1 MYSTLISVGQLS
13 SLIASGTENLVVWDC
28 RFNLMDTA
36 LGARLY
42 GDSHIPGAHYID
54 LDNDLSSP
62 ITPLTGRHPLPDF
75 TALVDKL
82 AQSGVSPDSQVV
94 VYDDCGGA
102 MAGRAWWLLR
112 VMGHEAVAVLDGGFP
127 AWNAANLSVSSVV
140 PKSAPE
146 SAPGS
151 VSEAQAGNLIAKLA
165 AEMIVT
171 LEQLSEAASE
181 NTLIDAR
188 TSERF
193 RGEQEPIDPV
203 AGHIPGAINRPLQLN
218 LNSDGCFKPAQQ
230 LRLEWTELLANTPA
244 EQVIHYCG
252 SGVTAC
258 HNYLAMEVAGLTG
271 SRIYAG
277 SWSEWIRDPQRPVA
291 TGN

>member
-1 MYSTLISVGQLS
+1 MYTTLISAEQLS
-13 SLIASGTENLVVWDC
+13 SLIDSAAENLLVLDC

-42 GDSHIPGAHYID
+42 GNGHIPGARYID

-75 TALVDKL
+75 TALANTL
-82 AQSGVSPDSQVV
+82 ARSGVNPGSQVV

-127 AWNAANLSVSSVV
+127 AWSGAGLSATTLV
-140 PKSAPE
+140 PEP
-146 SAPGS
+146 
-151 VSEAQAGNLIAKLA
+151 QAGNFSAKRDQ
-165 AEMIVT
+165 EMIVT
-171 LEQLSEAASE
+171 LEQLTEVASE
-181 NTLIDAR
+181 NTLVDAR
-188 TSERF
+188 TPERF

-218 LNSDGCFKPAQQ
+218 LNVDGCFKSAAQLKQ
-230 LRLEWTELLANTPA
+230 EWSELLSNTSA
-244 EQVIHYCG
+244 DQVIHYCG

-258 HNYLAMEVAGLTG
+258 HNYLAMEIAGLSG

-277 SWSEWIRDPQRPVA
+277 SWSEWIRNSQRPVA

>member
-13 SLIASGTENLVVWDC
+13 SLIASGTENLVVLDC

-42 GDSHIPGAHYID
+42 GDGHIPGAHYID

-62 ITPLTGRHPLPDF
+62 VAPVTGRHPLPDF
-75 TALVDKL
+75 TALADTL

-127 AWNAANLSVSSVV
+127 AWSSANLSVSSVV
-140 PKSAPE
+140 PE
-146 SAPGS
+146 SVPGS
-151 VSEAQAGNLIAKLA
+151 VPEAQAANFIAKHA
-165 AEMIVT
+165 ADMIVT
-171 LEQLSEAASE
+171 LEQLTEVGSE
-181 NTLIDAR
+181 NTLVDAR
-188 TSERF
+188 TAERF
-193 RGEQEPIDPV
+193 WGEQEPIDPV

-218 LNSDGCFKPAQQ
+218 LNSDGCFKSAQQ
-230 LRLEWTELLANTPA
+230 LKLEWSELLANTPA
-244 EQVIHYCG
+244 VQVIHYCG

-258 HNYLAMEVAGLTG
+258 HNYLAMEIAGLSG

-277 SWSEWIRDPQRPVA
+277 SWSEWIRDQQRPVA